1 MTPLVIAQVMP
12 LGFVE
17 DDEVTNVINRRIINE
32 NVEITEQLNYNI
44 IIVNMLQLTENR
56 QLVSMMKF
64 YVDGVKTRKEKSIS
78 TVCFVINTSEDQL
91 RLYLDAN
98 EMNGEI
104 NNEYFKVEIVSL

>member
-1 MTPLVIAQVMP
+1 
-12 LGFVE
+12 
-17 DDEVTNVINRRIINE
+17 
-32 NVEITEQLNYNI
+32 
-44 IIVNMLQLTENR
+44 
-56 QLVSMMKF
+56 MMKF

-98 EMNGEI
+98 EMNVEI